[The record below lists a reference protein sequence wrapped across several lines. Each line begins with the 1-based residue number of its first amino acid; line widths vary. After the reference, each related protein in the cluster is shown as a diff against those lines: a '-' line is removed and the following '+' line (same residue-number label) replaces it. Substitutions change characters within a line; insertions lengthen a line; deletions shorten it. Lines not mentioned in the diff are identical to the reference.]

1 MERPAMRDDPQSSS
15 SERLSSGRLL
25 ARNTG
30 FSLAGQAVTL
40 VVAFFAVPLLVDG
53 LGTAR
58 FGVLALAW
66 VVIGYAQ
73 VFDLGIGRALTKL
86 TAERLGAGREAEVPY
101 LFWTALLG
109 MALLGV
115 AAGAIVALLSPWLVG
130 SVLNVPDELERETL
144 HTFWVLAA
152 GLPLA
157 ISGAALRAH
166 LEALQRFDL
175 VNAVVIPAAVLTYF
189 GPVLVLQVTEEL
201 PVVVAAVVL
210 SRAFSW
216 TVNMLLVLRI
226 TPEVRQSVAL
236 RRSALR
242 RLLGFGT
249 WVTIWNV
256 VYAFLIAADRF
267 LVGALVSI
275 TAVAYFATPY
285 EVMTKLLVVSVALAG
300 VFFPAFALNLAASPR
315 RVAAIFSGGVRFG
328 FIALFP
334 VALVMVAF
342 AGEALD
348 LWLGPEFAENSE
360 VVLQWLAVGV
370 LLASLNQLALGLV
383 QSSRPDLPAKLA
395 LVELPLYLGLFLALL
410 EAYGIE
416 GAAAAWALRAAA
428 EGVVLLA
435 MVHRLS
441 PTSITAL
448 RRMGPAAAGA
458 AAALLLASQLEG
470 AAAKL
475 ALIAVVLVAFAPL
488 AWYRILGDGERGRV
502 LTRLRAARA

>member
-1 MERPAMRDDPQSSS
+1 MRDDPQRSS

-86 TAERLGAGREAEVPY
+86 TAERLGAGRETEVPY

-109 MALLGV
+109 MAVLGFV
-115 AAGAIVALLSPWLVG
+115 AGAIVALLSPWLVG
-130 SVLNVPDELERETL
+130 SVLNVPEELERETL

-189 GPVLVLQVTEEL
+189 GPVLVLQVTDQL

-210 SRAFSW
+210 SRVFSW
-216 TVNMLLVLRI
+216 MVNMVFVLRI
-226 TPEVRQSVAL
+226 TPEVRRSVAL
-236 RRSALR
+236 RRAALR

-334 VALVMVAF
+334 IALVMVAF

-395 LVELPLYLGLFLALL
+395 LVELPLYLGVFLALL

-435 MVHRLS
+435 MVHHLS
-441 PTSITAL
+441 PPSITAL

-475 ALIAVVLVAFAPL
+475 ALIAVVLAAFAPL
-488 AWYRILGDGERGRV
+488 AWFRILGDGERGRV

>member
-1 MERPAMRDDPQSSS
+1 MRDDPQRSR
-15 SERLSSGRLL
+15 SEGLSSGRLL

-86 TAERLGAGREAEVPY
+86 TAERLGAGRKTEVPY

-109 MALLGV
+109 MAVLGFV
-115 AAGAIVALLSPWLVG
+115 AGAIVALLSPWLVG
-130 SVLNVPDELERETL
+130 SVLNVPEELERETL

-189 GPVLVLQVTEEL
+189 GPVLVLQVTDQL

-210 SRAFSW
+210 SRVFSW
-216 TVNMLLVLRI
+216 MVNMVFVLRI
-226 TPEVRQSVAL
+226 TPEVRRSVAL
-236 RRSALR
+236 RRAALR

-334 VALVMVAF
+334 IALVMVAF

-395 LVELPLYLGLFLALL
+395 LVELPLYLGVFLALL

-435 MVHRLS
+435 MVHHLS
-441 PTSITAL
+441 PPSITAL

-475 ALIAVVLVAFAPL
+475 ALIAVVLAAFAPL
-488 AWYRILGDGERGRV
+488 AWFRILGDGERGRV

>member
-1 MERPAMRDDPQSSS
+1 MSD
-15 SERLSSGRLL
+15 RLSSGRLL

-30 FSLAGQAVTL
+30 FSLAGQAATL
-40 VVAFFAVPLLVDG
+40 IVAFFAVPLLVDG

-73 VFDLGIGRALTKL
+73 VFDLGIGRALIKL
-86 TAERLGAGREAEVPY
+86 TAEKLGAGREGEVPHF
-101 LFWTALLG
+101 FWTALLG
-109 MALLGV
+109 MGVLGFL
-115 AAGAIVALLSPWLVG
+115 AGGVVALLSPWLVG
-130 SVLNVPDELERETL
+130 TVLNVPEELETETL
-144 HTFWVLAA
+144 HTFWVLSA

-189 GPVLVLQVTEEL
+189 GPVLMLQVTDNL
-201 PVVVAAVVL
+201 AVVVAAVVF
-210 SRAFSW
+210 SRVASW
-216 TVNMLLVLRI
+216 TVNMLMVLRV
-226 TPEVRQSVAL
+226 TPAIRETPAL

-242 RLLGFGT
+242 RLLGFGG

-256 VYAFLIAADRF
+256 VYAFLIASDRF

-285 EVMTKLLVVSVALAG
+285 EVMTKLLVVSIALAS
-300 VFFPAFALNLAASPR
+300 VFFPAFALNLEASPR
-315 RVAAIFSGGVRFG
+315 RIAAIFSGGIRFG

-334 VALVMVAF
+334 VSLVTVAF
-342 AGEALD
+342 AYEGLD
-348 LWLGPEFAENSE
+348 LWLGAEFAENSE

-370 LLASLNQLALGLV
+370 LIASLNQIALGLV
-383 QSSRPDLPAKLA
+383 QSTRPDLPAKLA
-395 LVELPLYLGLFLALL
+395 LVELPLYLALFLVLL
-410 EAYGIE
+410 ETYGIE
-416 GAAAAWALRAAA
+416 GAAATWAVRAAA

-435 MVHRLS
+435 MVRRLS
-441 PTSITAL
+441 PASVAAL
-448 RRMGPAAAGA
+448 TRMGPAAAGA
-458 AAALLLASQLEG
+458 AGALLVASQLEDVG
-470 AAAKL
+470 AKL
-475 ALIAVVLVAFAPL
+475 ALIAVLLLAFAPI
-488 AWYRILGDGERGRV
+488 AWYRILGAGERLRV